1 MPKYP
6 DLLVCESTFYAV
18 WVVSEI
24 VAIVIVFF
32 FFVKVVS
39 VVGWGGRVVTCWC
52 LVAEEM
58 LGLEGLEVVL
68 EVKSLVGGSL
78 RRVKMDETH

>member
-6 DLLVCESTFYAV
+6 DLFICESTFYAV
-18 WVVSEI
+18 WVISEI
-24 VAIVIVFF
+24 VAIVVIVFF
-32 FFVKVVS
+32 FFVGVIS
-39 VVGWGGRVVTCWC
+39 VFGWGGRVVTCWC

-68 EVKSLVGGSL
+68 DMKLLVARLL
-78 RRVKMDETH
+78 RREKHG